1 MLLHRR
7 LGSIVWLTNH
17 IGMVSNLV
25 MVTRKVNDMTPAQLT
40 TALRRLRRDMREA
53 AAAPAVADMTPREL
67 SAALARMLRRLKAN
81 R

>member
-1 MLLHRR
+1 MRH
-7 LGSIVWLTNH
+7 S
-17 IGMVSNLV
+17 
-25 MVTRKVNDMTPAQLT
+25 KVNNMTPAQLT
-40 TALRRLRRDMREA
+40 AALRRLRRDMREA